1 MLWHEPAPAAAT
13 RLGHE
18 PGGEVGCAH
27 PRQGCAPIAV
37 GHLTETSN
45 FSYVTP
51 TNAPQDDILPF
62 SAAWQAREDALDAR
76 LRRTMDI
83 CRGC

>member
-1 MLWHEPAPAAAT
+1 MSLPPPPLPDWAMSPEGKSAVSTRAKAVRRLPRAP
-13 RLGHE
+13 G
-18 PGGEVGCAH
+18 
-27 PRQGCAPIAV
+27 
-37 GHLTETSN
+37 ETSN

-51 TNAPQDDILPF
+51 TNAQDDILPF
-62 SAAWQAREDALDAR
+62 SAAWQAREDALDTR